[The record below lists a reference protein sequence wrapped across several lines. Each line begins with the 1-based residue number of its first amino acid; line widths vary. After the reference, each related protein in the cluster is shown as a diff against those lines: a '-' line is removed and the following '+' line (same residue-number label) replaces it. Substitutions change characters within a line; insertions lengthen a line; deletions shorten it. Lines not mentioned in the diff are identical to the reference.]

1 MATLAAPIATSFN
14 SLSLLAWL
22 ATGFLIGQ
30 AATQPLSGKLTDIFS
45 RQWGLIVS
53 NLLFAIGNL
62 VCGFAKDEW
71 TMIFGRVLAGI
82 GGGCLNS
89 ISTIIVSDLIPLR
102 QRALWQGLSNVF
114 WGLGSGI
121 GGVFGGYVNDTWN
134 WRAAFLAQVPLT
146 AISLTII
153 CFQFRTIESLT
164 SKISGGLRFSL
175 SRVDFLGSFLLVS
188 TLILFLLGITAGGN
202 IVPWSHPLAYVP
214 LPLSLV
220 FFGGF
225 VYVEG
230 NIAREPILPLHFLHN
245 STILCACITN
255 WCFQMALYVLIFY
268 LPIYYRIRGVST
280 AQAGTSLI
288 PMAVTL
294 PLGSLIAGFVT
305 SRTGKYKNTL
315 RATLLLVLVGTI
327 ASSMDSL
334 STPIWLPTAYLTV
347 IGLATGGMLVVTLVA
362 FTSAVSIEEQ
372 ALVTSLSYVFRA
384 TGSVMGVAI
393 GSAVYQSVL
402 ESSLWR
408 RLADIDNAGE
418 IIHAIKDSLD
428 EVDELPEHLQAVVR
442 GSYMTALRAAFSTT
456 VGFAVIAVVSGLLVK
471 EYKLHSTLTRDE
483 GAIAVKGEGEE
494 VATDA

>member
-1 MATLAAPIATSFN
+1 MATLAAPIATSYN

-89 ISTIIVSDLIPLR
+89 ISAIIVSDLIPLR
-102 QRALWQGLSNVF
+102 QRALWQGMSNVF

-146 AISLTII
+146 VISLAII

-164 SKISGGLRFSL
+164 SKISGSVRPSL

-188 TLILFLLGITAGGN
+188 TLVLFLLGITAGGN

-225 VYVEG
+225 VYAEG
-230 NIAREPILPLHFLHN
+230 NIAREPILPLHFLRN
-245 STILCACITN
+245 STILYGCIAN

-268 LPIYYRIRGVST
+268 LPIYYRVRGVST
-280 AQAGTSLI
+280 ARAGTSLI

-294 PLGSLIAGFVT
+294 PLGSLLAGFLT
-305 SRTGKYKNTL
+305 SRTGRYKNIL
-315 RATLLLVLVGTI
+315 RITLLMLLVGTI

-334 STPIWLPTAYLTV
+334 STPLWLPTAYLTLL
-347 IGLATGGMLVVTLVA
+347 GLATGGMLVVTLVA
-362 FTSAVSIEEQ
+362 FTSAVPIEEQ

-384 TGSVMGVAI
+384 TGSVMGVAV
-393 GSAVYQSVL
+393 GSAVYQGVL
-402 ESSLWR
+402 ESTLWR
-408 RLADIDNAGE
+408 RLADIDNAAD
-418 IIHAIKDSLD
+418 IIQGIKDRLD
-428 EVDELPEHLQAVVR
+428 DVDGLPEHLQAVVR

-456 VGFAVIAVVSGLLVK
+456 VGFAVIAAVSGLLVK

-483 GAIAVKGEGEE
+483 DAVVVKGERQE
-494 VATDA
+494 VIPDI